1 MQSRN
6 ITYVKTRVGN
16 PLLGKETKL
25 GHPWIFKE
33 WREGRSFRGLLCAQS
48 DSRFGQSTI
57 EMVFNFGNKS
67 SGKHLRE
74 AQIAFDFNFSYIS
87 G

>member
-1 MQSRN
+1 
-6 ITYVKTRVGN
+6 
-16 PLLGKETKL
+16 LGKETKL

-33 WREGRSFRGLLCAQS
+33 WREGRSFGGLLCAQS

-57 EMVFNFGNKS
+57 EIVFNFGNKVQW
-67 SGKHLRE
+67 E
-74 AQIAFDFNFSYIS
+74 AFERAQLAFDFNFSYIS